1 MAETV
6 VEWEPSV
13 DVSAPYSGLRPV
25 SDTSPSPVDF
35 LSRVR
40 AVGEKWTGAHQGELV
55 DVLLQAAGDNPAL
68 VDLVRDSGSILEEFL
83 EGFRRGAAGTAGGAS
98 KPQDLAA
105 DLIAD
110 RPVPRAVLD
119 SLAPRYL
126 IVVAHSS
133 APGRGRAVPA
143 EIAGPGVLATRHEG
157 DLVLLIPDI
166 DDKRTSRITEHLT
179 QWLNGSD
186 WLALAKRS
194 RSQLADG
201 FHEAGDVMRLVT
213 AGRRPS
219 GAYGIS
225 DVLVEY
231 AVTRHSGVTE
241 NLIAVI
247 EPLRGHAVL
256 WETLTALID
265 ADYNRNKAA
274 KNLFIHRSTLDYRL
288 QRIAGVTGC
297 DPTSGRGV
305 QLLTAALIA
314 DSVR

>member
-1 MAETV
+1 MTETV

-13 DVSAPYSGLRPV
+13 EVRAPFSGLRPV
-25 SDTSPSPVDF
+25 SDSSPEPADF
-35 LSRVR
+35 LARVR
-40 AVGEKWTGAHQGELV
+40 AVGEKWTGDRHGELV
-55 DVLLQAAGDNPAL
+55 DVLLQAAGDNPDLAN
-68 VDLVRDSGSILEEFL
+68 LVRSSGSILEEFL
-83 EGFRRGAAGTAGGAS
+83 EGFRRNAGTGPSTSA
-98 KPQDLAA
+98 PRDLAA
-105 DLIAD
+105 DLIAG
-110 RPVPRAVLD
+110 RSVPQAVLD
-119 SLAPRYL
+119 SLAARYL
-126 IVVAHSS
+126 VVVVRSGAN
-133 APGRGRAVPA
+133 GRGKAVTA
-143 EIAGPGVLATRHEG
+143 EVAGPGVLSTRHDG

-166 DDKRTSRITEHLT
+166 DAGRTTRITGQLT
-179 QWLNGSD
+179 QWLNGSG
-186 WLALAKRS
+186 WLAVAKRG

-201 FHEAGDVMRLVT
+201 FSEASDVLRLVA

-219 GAYGIS
+219 GMYSIS

-231 AVTRHSGVTE
+231 AVIRHEEVAE
-241 NLIAVI
+241 NLVAVI
-247 EPLRGHAVL
+247 KPLRAHAVL

-288 QRIAGVTGC
+288 QRIASVTGC

>member
-6 VEWEPSV
+6 VEWDPSV
-13 DVSAPYSGLRPV
+13 DVRTSYSGLRPV
-25 SDTSPSPVDF
+25 RDTTPSAEDF
-35 LSRVR
+35 LARVR
-40 AVGEKWTGAHQGELV
+40 AVGEKWADERPGDLV
-55 DVLLQAAGDNPAL
+55 DTLLQATGDNPELAE
-68 VDLVRDSGSILEEFL
+68 LVRSSGSILEQFV
-83 EGFRRGAAGTAGGAS
+83 EGLRHGAAS
-98 KPQDLAA
+98 PSVPRDLAA

-110 RPVPRAVLD
+110 RLVPQAVLD
-119 SLAPRYL
+119 SLASRYL
-126 IVVAHSS
+126 IVLARGS
-133 APGRGRAVPA
+133 ASGRGKAVPA
-143 EIAGPGVLATRHEG
+143 DIAGPGVLSTRRDG

-166 DDKRTSRITEHLT
+166 DAGRTARVTGQLT
-179 QWLNGSD
+179 QWLNGSG
-186 WLALAKRS
+186 WLTIAKRG
-194 RSQLADG
+194 RSVLSDG
-201 FHEAGDVMRLVT
+201 FREACDVMRLIA

-219 GAYGIS
+219 GTYSIS

-231 AVTRHSGVTE
+231 AVIRHEEVAA

-247 EPLRGHAVL
+247 KPLRAHAML

-288 QRIAGVTGC
+288 QRIASVTGC

-314 DSVR
+314 DAVR